1 MRNGRI
7 FWGSLALAATVAAP
21 SRVAA
26 QDTTYHVVDRIVA
39 VVGGKPILLSQ
50 VNEEINIRRATGGK
64 VPPDSAGLEQMR
76 RSVIEG
82 LVNDEL
88 VVQTAQRDTT
98 ILLSVQDVQSAV
110 DEAMKTVRGQFA
122 SDIEFQRQLRAAG
135 FGTADDYR
143 TWLYDK
149 KRRENLQSQ
158 LIAKLRRK
166 GILKPVPPTE
176 AEVRDLAASWAP
188 WRGYAAFYLWFALQQ
203 RDF

>member
-7 FWGSLALAATVAAP
+7 FWESLALAATVAAP

-110 DEAMKTVRGQFA
+110 DEA
-122 SDIEFQRQLRAAG
+122 ERQAA
-135 FGTADDYR
+135 TAR
-143 TWLYDK
+143 
-149 KRRENLQSQ
+149 
-158 LIAKLRRK
+158 
-166 GILKPVPPTE
+166 LKPRWST
-176 AEVRDLAASWAP
+176 
-188 WRGYAAFYLWFALQQ
+188 
-203 RDF
+203 